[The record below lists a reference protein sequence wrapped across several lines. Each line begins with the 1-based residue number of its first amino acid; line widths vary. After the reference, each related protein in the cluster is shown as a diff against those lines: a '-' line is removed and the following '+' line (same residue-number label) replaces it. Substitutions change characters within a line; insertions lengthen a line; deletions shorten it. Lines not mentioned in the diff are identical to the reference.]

1 MQKPRTISKQS
12 IRGFTLIE
20 ALVAVAILSI
30 GILAT
35 AKMQDQSIRG
45 NFVSKRINTSV
56 FFAAG
61 EIERRTGLSYANA
74 TDSDNDGV
82 GGLFDIGAAADDTLI
97 YVQNGHAFNL
107 FINVAED
114 QPVAK
119 VKTIN
124 IIVTHNNNRITE
136 FPYILRRD

>member
-1 MQKPRTISKQS
+1 MNNHASN
-12 IRGFTLIE
+12 GFTIIE

-45 NFVSKRINTSV
+45 NFISKRINTSV
-56 FFAAG
+56 FFASG
-61 EIERRTGLSYANA
+61 EIERRAGLNYANA
-74 TDSDNDGV
+74 TDTDNDGV
-82 GGLFDIGAAADDTLI
+82 GGLFDIEGDADDSLV
-97 YVQNGHAFNL
+97 YNQNGHTFNL

-114 QPVAK
+114 SPVEK

-124 IIVTHNNNRITE
+124 VIVTHNNNRVAE

>member
-1 MQKPRTISKQS
+1 VQKSRS
-12 IRGFTLIE
+12 IKKHSAHGFTIIE

-56 FFAAG
+56 FFASG
-61 EIERRTGLSYANA
+61 EIERRAGLSYANA
-74 TDSDNDGV
+74 TDSNNDGV
-82 GGLFDIGAAADDTLI
+82 GGLFDIGGAADHTLI
-97 YVQNGHAFNL
+97 YTQNGHTFNIS
-107 FINVAED
+107 INVAED
-114 QPVAK
+114 EPVND

-124 IIVTHNNNRITE
+124 VIVTHNNNRVTE

>member
-1 MQKPRTISKQS
+1 VQKPRPMKTQS
-12 IRGFTLIE
+12 SHGFTIIE

-61 EIERRTGLSYANA
+61 EIERRAGLSYANA
-74 TDSDNDGV
+74 TDSDADGV
-82 GGLFDIGAAADDTLI
+82 GGLFDIGAAADDALI
-97 YVQNGHAFNL
+97 YVQNGHTFNL
-107 FINVAED
+107 FINVAENE
-114 QPVAK
+114 PVDK

-124 IIVTHNNNRITE
+124 VIVTHNNNRVAE

>member
-1 MQKPRTISKQS
+1 MQKSRTVINHSEN
-12 IRGFTLIE
+12 GFTLIE

-35 AKMQDQSIRG
+35 ARMQDQSIRG

-56 FFAAG
+56 FFASG
-61 EIERRTGLSYANA
+61 EIERRAGLAYANA
-74 TDSDNDGV
+74 TDEDNDGA
-82 GGLFDIGAAADDTLI
+82 GGLFDIGNNADDSIRIT
-97 YVQNGHAFNL
+97 QNGHDFDI

-114 QPVAK
+114 DPVDK

-124 IIVTHNNNRITE
+124 VIVTHNNNRIAE

>member
-1 MQKPRTISKQS
+1 VQKSRPIKKHSAN
-12 IRGFTLIE
+12 GFTLIE

-45 NFVSKRINTSV
+45 NFASKRINTSV
-56 FFAAG
+56 FLAAG
-61 EIERRTGLSYANA
+61 EIERLAGLSYASA

-82 GGLFDIGAAADDTLI
+82 GGLFDIGGGADDTLA
-97 YVQNGHAFNL
+97 YVQNGHTFNI

-114 QPVAK
+114 QPVK
-119 VKTIN
+119 DVKTIN
-124 IIVTHNNNRITE
+124 VIVTHNNNRVAE

>member
-1 MQKPRTISKQS
+1 MKTQS
-12 IRGFTLIE
+12 SHGFSIIE

-35 AKMQDQSIRG
+35 ATMQDQSIRG

-61 EIERRTGLSYANA
+61 EIERRAGLNYANA
-74 TDSDNDGV
+74 TDSDNDGA
-82 GGLFDIGAAADDTLI
+82 GGLFDIGGGADDTLI
-97 YVQNGHAFNL
+97 HVQNGHAFSI

-114 QPVAK
+114 VPVDK

-124 IIVTHNNNRITE
+124 VIVTHNNNRVAE

>member
-1 MQKPRTISKQS
+1 MKTQS
-12 IRGFTLIE
+12 SHGFSIIE

-35 AKMQDQSIRG
+35 ATMQDQSIRG

-61 EIERRTGLSYANA
+61 EIERRTGLDYNDVE
-74 TDSDNDGV
+74 DSDTDGV
-82 GGLFDIGAAADDTLI
+82 GGLFDIGGGADDTLI
-97 YVQNGHAFNL
+97 YVQNGHTFNI

-114 QPVAK
+114 VPVEK

-124 IIVTHNNNRITE
+124 VIVTHNNNRVAE

>member
-1 MQKPRTISKQS
+1 MQKSRPIKKHFAH
-12 IRGFTLIE
+12 GFTIIE

-45 NFVSKRINTSV
+45 NFISKRINTSV

-61 EIERRTGLSYANA
+61 EIERRAGLNYDNA
-74 TDSDNDGV
+74 TDSDNDGA
-82 GGLFDIGAAADDTLI
+82 GGLFDIGGGADDALI
-97 YVQNGHAFNL
+97 YTQNGHTFNI

-114 QPVAK
+114 VPVDK

-124 IIVTHNNNRITE
+124 VIVTHNNNRVAE

>member
-1 MQKPRTISKQS
+1 MQKFRTLTSKQKS
-12 IRGFTLIE
+12 GFTIIE

-30 GILAT
+30 GIVAT

-56 FFAAG
+56 FFASG
-61 EIERRTGLSYANA
+61 EIERRAGLNYSNA
-74 TDSDNDGV
+74 TDTDNDGLA
-82 GGLFDIGAAADDTLI
+82 GLFDIEDNADDSTTI
-97 YVQNGHAFNL
+97 YQNGHEFNV

-114 QPVAK
+114 EPVEK
-119 VKTIN
+119 VKTMN
-124 IIVTHNNNRITE
+124 VIVTQNNNRIAE